1 MSNNQNLKITV
12 YIPNHNYDIYFKEA
26 ITSVINQTYKN
37 WELFLIIDGYNKKS
51 IEIGQKFVNQ
61 YQNKIK
67 LFINKKKKIGLR
79 ELCKFSSE
87 NSTEIFY

>member
-67 LFINKKKKIGLR
+67 IIHK
-79 ELCKFSSE
+79 
-87 NSTEIFY
+87 